1 LPRHEY
7 FEELAAIAAKGELN
21 ASEVQELSLHLA
33 DCDECRGVHEE
44 FVELHAPLGDS
55 IDAELDAVIES
66 RREKLK
72 AAVLRAT
79 AAPIARPA
87 LPVVRGEI
95 WEKGGSFYGS
105 FRWGWIGLPAAAAF
119 ALALVFGL
127 GMQYERRSSNRVKPA
142 PVANGIPELST
153 SVLNHSSQE
162 PQKQLTES
170 EYQQLANDLR
180 SQKQRSA
187 ELNSALTEKNR
198 QLTESENVRAVLQQ
212 QLDAQENE
220 TRRTETLLVAKTEE
234 LKQKEAS
241 KENDSNTLVAL
252 RYQVEDLTGKLKE
265 QRDSLDRERQLLAS
279 GREIRD
285 IIGAKN
291 LHIIDVYDTSAE
303 GRTSKSFARAFYTE
317 GKSLIFYAYDLPARR
332 TEEGK
337 FVFAAW
343 GEKNGNKKT
352 VRNLGILVNDDKGQK
367 RWVLNFSD
375 PKVLAEIDSVFVTLE
390 RVGADGEQP
399 SGRRML
405 TAYLDSQV
413 NHP

>member
-1 LPRHEY
+1 MPRHEH
-7 FEELAAIAAKGELN
+7 FEELAALAARGELN

-33 DCDECRGVHEE
+33 DCGECRAVHEE

-55 IDAELDAVIES
+55 IDAELEAVIES

-79 AAPIARPA
+79 AATIAPPA
-87 LPVVRGEI
+87 LPVVSGDILQKGRGFL
-95 WEKGGSFYGS
+95 GP
-105 FRWGWIGLPAAAAF
+105 FRLRWIGLPAAAAC
-119 ALALVFGL
+119 ALALAFGL
-127 GMQYERRSSNRVKPA
+127 GMQYERRSSSGVRPD
-142 PVANGIPELST
+142 PVTNAIPELTT
-153 SVLNHSSQE
+153 SALNTASQE
-162 PQKQLTES
+162 PQKQLTEN
-170 EYQQLANDLR
+170 EYQKLANDLR
-180 SQKQRSA
+180 SQEQRSA
-187 ELNSALTEKNR
+187 KLDAALTEKNR
-198 QLTESENVRAVLQQ
+198 RLTESENVRTVLQQ
-212 QLDAQENE
+212 RLDAQLNE

-241 KENDSNTLVAL
+241 KENDSNALVAL

-337 FVFAAW
+337 FVYAAW

-399 SGRRML
+399 NGRRML